1 MQRTVDGWRP
11 AITDATADHALTGGC
26 QCGAARYEIKGEQRE
41 LFVCHCRECQK
52 QSSSAFGI
60 SVLVRRA
67 DFRLKQGTVR
77 TWSRKTDSGRTLDC
91 AYCPNCGSRLW
102 HQIAG
107 EGEALSVKGGSL
119 DHPVDL
125 CHAVHI
131 WTSRKLPGVII
142 PEGAKQFPQEPE

>member
-1 MQRTVDGWRP
+1 
-11 AITDATADHALTGGC
+11 
-26 QCGAARYEIKGEQRE
+26 
-41 LFVCHCRECQK
+41 
-52 QSSSAFGI
+52 
-60 SVLVRRA
+60 VLVRRA

-102 HQIAG
+102 HQTVG

-125 CHAVHI
+125 RHAVHI